1 MKIGVFSTF
10 MSPLATPQMIRDFG
24 RRAEDI
30 GLDSIWMGEHVA
42 LFDKNTFGYPGAKD
56 GRIPVPPGGGM
67 LDVVATF
74 GFLAAATSKLRLG
87 TGVALVPQRNP
98 IYTAKEVCTLD
109 WLSDGRIDFG
119 IGVGWNKEEVEACG
133 YRWEDRGARCDEFLE
148 VMQLL
153 WTEPVVDFA
162 GKWVKLETCRLDPKP
177 IQRPHV
183 PIIVGGYVEAA
194 LRRAVRFGAGWYGFN
209 RDPAATKEMLK
220 HLDAAFAKAGRKR
233 GKEFQ
238 IIITPPVSMSVDAM
252 QEYAEV
258 GVDRLVV
265 NLGNQRPERVG
276 QRLVEI
282 DKLVKT
288 VR

>member
-1 MKIGVFSTF
+1 
-10 MSPLATPQMIRDFG
+10 
-24 RRAEDI
+24 
-30 GLDSIWMGEHVA
+30 MGEHVA
-42 LFDKNTFGYPGAKD
+42 LFDKNTFGYPGSKD

-74 GFLAAATSKLRLG
+74 GFLAAATSRLRLG

-98 IYTAKEVCTLD
+98 IYTAKEICTLD
-109 WLSDGRIDFG
+109 WLTDGRIDFG

-148 VMQLL
+148 VMQRL

-177 IQRPHV
+177 IQKPHV

-209 RDPAATKEMLK
+209 RDPAATKAMLD

-238 IIITPPVSMSVDAM
+238 IIMTPPVAMPIDAM
-252 QEYAEV
+252 QEYAEA

-265 NLGNQRPERVG
+265 NLGSQRPERVDQTHGGNRQAREDG
-276 QRLVEI
+276 QLSAGLSCHGNVSHSRY
-282 DKLVKT
+282 
-288 VR
+288 

>member
-1 MKIGVFSTF
+1 MKIGVFATF

-30 GLDSIWMGEHVA
+30 GLESIWMGEHVA
-42 LFDKNTFGYPGAKD
+42 LFDRNTFGYPGSKD

-67 LDVVATF
+67 LDIVATF
-74 GFLAAATSKLRLG
+74 GFLAAATSRLRLG

-98 IYTAKEVCTLD
+98 IYTAKEMCTLD
-109 WLSDGRIDFG
+109 WLTDGRIDFG

-148 VMQLL
+148 VMQRL

-177 IQRPHV
+177 IQQPHV

-209 RDPAATKEMLK
+209 RDPAATKALLGR
-220 HLDAAFAKAGRKR
+220 LDAAFAKAGRKR

-238 IIITPPVSMSVDAM
+238 IIMTPPVAMPLDAI
-252 QEYAEV
+252 QEYAEA

-265 NLGNQRPERVG
+265 NLGSQRPELVD
-276 QRLVEI
+276 QRMAEI
-282 DKLVKT
+282 AKLVKMAN
-288 VR
+288 